1 MTKYLFFI
9 NRDDAPFLMTKKFV
23 DELDT
28 FFDKTDKMLFLNIIT
43 GDTRI
48 EVLPEGEK
56 VEKKKCRNCGC
67 DPYAVR
73 DHSKD
78 KVKETIKSKATID
91 GKLNADTGF

>member
-56 VEKKKCRNCGC
+56 VEKKKCRRTLC
-67 DPYAVR
+67 DIAR
-73 DHSKD
+73 IK
-78 KVKETIKSKATID
+78 KKTIKSKATID

>member
-56 VEKKKCRNCGC
+56 VEKKKCRNC
-67 DPYAVR
+67 
-73 DHSKD
+73 
-78 KVKETIKSKATID
+78 EIK
-91 GKLNADTGF
+91 